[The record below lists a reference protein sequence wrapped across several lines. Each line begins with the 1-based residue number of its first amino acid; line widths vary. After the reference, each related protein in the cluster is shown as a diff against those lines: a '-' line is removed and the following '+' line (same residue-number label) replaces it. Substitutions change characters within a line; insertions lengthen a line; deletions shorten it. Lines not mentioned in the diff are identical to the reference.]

1 MMVISGSILCYNSVN
16 ESILY
21 KANNRNTVVCDVQSL
36 AD

>member
-1 MMVISGSILCYNSVN
+1 MAISGSVSRYNSVN

-21 KANNRNTVVCDVQSL
+21 KVVNRKTVARDVQSL

>member
-1 MMVISGSILCYNSVN
+1 MAISGSISCYNSVN

-21 KANNRNTVVCDVQSL
+21 MTDNRKTVVRDVQSL